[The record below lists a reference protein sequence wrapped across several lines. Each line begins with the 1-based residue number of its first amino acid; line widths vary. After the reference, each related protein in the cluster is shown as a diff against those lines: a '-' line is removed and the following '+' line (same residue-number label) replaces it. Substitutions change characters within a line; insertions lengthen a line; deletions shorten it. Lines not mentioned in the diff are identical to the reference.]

1 MRNQRGDGW
10 LQLRT
15 GILVLGCIVALYGF
29 SAKDVVARPGQANQS
44 PDALHQLSSSVEQL
58 VSRVSPSVVQVRV
71 TGFGTTEEGD
81 SSETALVIGR
91 FRSIGSGVIVDPEG
105 YILTNAHVLKG
116 AQRVEVLLPSSLAG
130 KSPDLS
136 TLLSSQGRTMDA
148 RIVGQSKEIDL
159 AVLKIEAKNLP
170 ALPIGKYSD
179 LRQGEMVLAFGSPG
193 GLQNS
198 VTMGVISAV
207 ARQPDPDS
215 PMVYI
220 QTDAPINPGNSGG
233 PLVNVDG
240 EIVGINTFIL
250 TQSGGNEGLGFAIPS
265 GVVAVA
271 YPQLLKYGHL
281 HRGEIGI
288 RVQTI
293 TPNLAAGL
301 GLPTN
306 QGVIVSDVVPGSP
319 AEQAG
324 LKIQDIIL
332 SMNDKPIGSLPI
344 FGLNM
349 LMLHKGDVAKIRFLR
364 GSEKMQVEVPVAQR
378 PHNVDLLAGLV
389 DPEKNLVSKLGIL
402 GIEINARSLQLL
414 PNVREASGVIVA
426 AKVARLGAE
435 ENSLAVGDVIHALNG
450 MTVIGLDFLRSQLDA
465 IKPDS
470 PVVLQ
475 IERDGSMMY
484 TTFRTD

>member
-1 MRNQRGDGW
+1 
-10 LQLRT
+10 
-15 GILVLGCIVALYGF
+15 
-29 SAKDVVARPGQANQS
+29 
-44 PDALHQLSSSVEQL
+44 
-58 VSRVSPSVVQVRV
+58 V

-91 FRSIGSGVIVDPEG
+91 LRSIGSGVIVDPEG

-116 AQRVEVLLPSSLAG
+116 AQRVEVLLPSPLAG
-130 KSPDLS
+130 GVPDLS
-136 TLLSSQGRTMDA
+136 TLGSQGRTLAA
-148 RIVGQSKEIDL
+148 RIVGQSNEIDL
-159 AVLKIEAKNLP
+159 AVLKIQAKDLP

-198 VTMGVISAV
+198 VTMGVVSAV
-207 ARQPDPDS
+207 ARQPDPDN

-240 EIVGINTFIL
+240 EVVGINTFIL

-265 GVVAVA
+265 GIVAVA
-271 YPQLLKYGHL
+271 YPQLLRYGHL

-301 GLPTN
+301 GLPTDR
-306 QGVIVSDVVPGSP
+306 GVIVSDVVPGSP

-332 SMNDKPIGSLPI
+332 SMNDKPVGSLPI
-344 FGLNM
+344 FAMYM
-349 LMLHKGDVAKIRFLR
+349 LMSHKGDLVKIRFLR
-364 GSEKMQVEVPVAQR
+364 GSERMQVEVPVGQH

-402 GIEINARSLQLL
+402 GIEINEKISQML
-414 PNVREASGVIVA
+414 PGLREASGVIVA

-450 MTVIGLDFLRSQLDA
+450 MAVIGLDFLRSQLDA

>member
-1 MRNQRGDGW
+1 MRNQTGGQWRP
-10 LQLRT
+10 LRT
-15 GILVLGCIVALYGF
+15 GISVLGCMIALCWF
-29 SAKDVVARPGQANQS
+29 SAKNCLAWPEQGNQS
-44 PDALHQLSSSVEQL
+44 PNPLHQISSSVEDL
-58 VSRVSPSVVQVRV
+58 VKRVSPSVVQVRV
-71 TGFGTTEEGD
+71 TGFGTTEEAD
-81 SSETALVIGR
+81 SNETALVIGR
-91 FRSIGSGVIVDPEG
+91 FRSIGSGVIIDPEG

-116 AQRVEVLLPSSLAG
+116 AQRVQVLLPSPLAG
-130 KSPDLS
+130 EFPDLS
-136 TLLSSQGRTMDA
+136 TLGSQGRTLDA

-159 AVLKIEAKNLP
+159 AVLKIEAKGLP

-198 VTMGVISAV
+198 VTMGVVSAV
-207 ARQPDPDS
+207 ARQPDPDN

-240 EIVGINTFIL
+240 EVVGINTFIL

-265 GVVAVA
+265 GIVAVA

-301 GLPTN
+301 GLPTDR
-306 QGVIVSDVVPGSP
+306 GVIVSDVAPGSP

-332 SMNDKPIGSLPI
+332 SMNDKPVGSLPI
-344 FGLNM
+344 FAMYM
-349 LMLHKGDVAKIRFLR
+349 LMSHKGDLAKIRFLR
-364 GSEKMQVEVPVAQR
+364 GSEKMQVEVPVAQH

-402 GIEINARSLQLL
+402 GIEINEKISQML
-414 PNVREASGVIVA
+414 PGLREASGVIVA

>member
-1 MRNQRGDGW
+1 M
-10 LQLRT
+10 
-15 GILVLGCIVALYGF
+15 
-29 SAKDVVARPGQANQS
+29 
-44 PDALHQLSSSVEQL
+44 HQLSNSIEEL
-58 VSRVSPSVVQVRV
+58 ARRVSPSVVQVLA
-71 TGFGTTEEGD
+71 TGFGATQEGESGD
-81 SSETALVIGR
+81 TALVLGR
-91 FRSIGSGVIVDPEG
+91 MRSIGSGVVVDPEG

-116 AQRVEVLLPSSLAG
+116 AQRVEVLLPSLAASA
-130 KSPDLS
+130 SPDLS
-136 TLLSSQGRTMDA
+136 TLRPQARTVDA
-148 RIVGQSKEIDL
+148 RIVGVSGDVDL
-159 AVLKIEAKNLP
+159 ALLKIEAKGLP
-170 ALPIGKYSD
+170 ALPLGNYGN

-193 GLQNS
+193 GLKNS
-198 VTMGVISAV
+198 VTMGVVSAI

-233 PLVNVDG
+233 PLVDVDG
-240 EIVGINTFIL
+240 EVVGINTFIL

-265 GVVAVA
+265 GIVAVA
-271 YPQLLKYGHL
+271 YPQLLRYGHL

-301 GLPTN
+301 GLPTDR
-306 QGVIVSDVVPGSP
+306 GVIVSDVVPGSP

-332 SMNDKPIGSLPI
+332 SMNDKPVGSLPI
-344 FGLNM
+344 FAMYM
-349 LMLHKGDVAKIRFLR
+349 LMSHKGDLAKIRFLR
-364 GSEKMQVEVPVAQR
+364 GSEKMQAEVSVAQP

-402 GIEINARSLQLL
+402 GIEINDKISQML
-414 PNVREASGVIVA
+414 PGLREASGVIVA
-426 AKVARLGAE
+426 ARVARLGGE

-450 MTVIGLDFLRSQLDA
+450 MTVISLDFLRSKLDA
-465 IKPDS
+465 VKPDS

>member
-1 MRNQRGDGW
+1 MRNQTGGQWRP
-10 LQLRT
+10 LRT
-15 GILVLGCIVALYGF
+15 GISVLGCMIALCWF
-29 SAKDVVARPGQANQS
+29 SAKNCLAWPEQGNQS
-44 PDALHQLSSSVEQL
+44 PNPLHQISSSVEDL
-58 VSRVSPSVVQVRV
+58 VKRVSPSVVQVRV
-71 TGFGTTEEGD
+71 TGFGTTEEAD
-81 SSETALVIGR
+81 SNETALVIGR
-91 FRSIGSGVIVDPEG
+91 FRSIGSGVIIDPEG

-116 AQRVEVLLPSSLAG
+116 AQRVQVLLPSPLAG
-130 KSPDLS
+130 EFPDLS
-136 TLLSSQGRTMDA
+136 TLGSQGRTLDA

-159 AVLKIEAKNLP
+159 AVLKIEAKGLP

-198 VTMGVISAV
+198 VTMGVVSAV
-207 ARQPDPDS
+207 ARQPDPDN

-240 EIVGINTFIL
+240 EVVGINTFIL

-271 YPQLLKYGHL
+271 YPQLRKFGHL

-288 RVQTI
+288 RVQSI
-293 TPNLAAGL
+293 TPSLATGL
-301 GLPTN
+301 GLPTD

-344 FGLNM
+344 FGLYM
-349 LMLHKGDVAKIRFLR
+349 LMLHKGDLAKIQFLR

-389 DPEKNLVSKLGIL
+389 DPEKSLVSKLGIL
-402 GIEINARSLQLL
+402 GIEINGKIAQLL
-414 PNVREASGVIVA
+414 PGLREASGVIVA
-426 AKVARLGAE
+426 ARVARLGGE
-435 ENSLAVGDVIHALNG
+435 ENSLATGDVIHALNG
-450 MTVIGLDFLRSQLDA
+450 MTVISLDFLRSKLDA

>member
-1 MRNQRGDGW
+1 
-10 LQLRT
+10 
-15 GILVLGCIVALYGF
+15 
-29 SAKDVVARPGQANQS
+29 
-44 PDALHQLSSSVEQL
+44 LHQLSSSVEQL
-58 VSRVSPSVVQVRV
+58 VKRVSPSVVQVRV
-71 TGFGTTEEGD
+71 SGFGTTEESD
-81 SSETALVIGR
+81 SGETALVIGR

-116 AQRVEVLLPSSLAG
+116 AQRVQVLLPSPAASEF
-130 KSPDLS
+130 PELS
-136 TLLSSQGRTMDA
+136 TLGSQGRTMDA
-148 RIVGQSKEIDL
+148 RIVGQSREIDL

-207 ARQPDPDS
+207 ARQPDPDN

-233 PLVNVDG
+233 PLINIDG
-240 EIVGINTFIL
+240 EVVGINTFIL

-293 TPNLAAGL
+293 TPDLAAGL
-301 GLPTN
+301 GLPTDR
-306 QGVIVSDVVPGSP
+306 GVIVSDVMPGSP
-319 AEQAG
+319 ADQAG
-324 LKIQDIIL
+324 LKTQDIIL

-344 FGLNM
+344 FGLYM
-349 LMLHKGDVAKIRFLR
+349 LMLQKGDLAKIRFLR
-364 GSEKMQVEVPVAQR
+364 GSEKMQVEVPVAQH

-402 GIEINARSLQLL
+402 GIDINGRISQLL
-414 PNVREASGVIVA
+414 PDLREASGVIVA
-426 AKVARLGAE
+426 ARVARLGGE

-484 TTFRTD
+484 ATFRTD

>member
-1 MRNQRGDGW
+1 VRNQPGDGG

-15 GILVLGCIVALYGF
+15 GISVLGCLVALYWF
-29 SAKDVVARPGQANQS
+29 SAKDLVARPGQGNQS

-58 VSRVSPSVVQVRV
+58 VKRVSPSVVQVRV
-71 TGFGTTEEGD
+71 SGFGTTEESD
-81 SSETALVIGR
+81 SGETALVIGR

-116 AQRVEVLLPSSLAG
+116 AQRVQVLLPSPVAG
-130 KSPDLS
+130 EFPELS
-136 TLLSSQGRTMDA
+136 TLGSQGRTMDA
-148 RIVGQSKEIDL
+148 RIVGQSREIDL

-207 ARQPDPDS
+207 ARQPDPDN

-233 PLVNVDG
+233 PLINIDG
-240 EIVGINTFIL
+240 EVVGINTFIL

-293 TPNLAAGL
+293 TPDLAAGL
-301 GLPTN
+301 GLPTDR
-306 QGVIVSDVVPGSP
+306 GVIVSDVMPGSP
-319 AEQAG
+319 ADQAG
-324 LKIQDIIL
+324 LKTQDIIL

-344 FGLNM
+344 FGLYM
-349 LMLHKGDVAKIRFLR
+349 LMLQKGDLAKIRFLR
-364 GSEKMQVEVPVAQR
+364 GSEKMQVEVPVAQH

-402 GIEINARSLQLL
+402 GIDINGRISQLL
-414 PNVREASGVIVA
+414 PDLREASGVIVA
-426 AKVARLGAE
+426 ARVARLGGE

-484 TTFRTD
+484 ATFRTD